1 MACRAG
7 FHAPPEN
14 NIPKP
19 VQDCELWVL
28 TSPTPPGQ
36 LGGAKNVRVSAL
48 ACREADVESADRR
61 KGVFPSEL
69 TFGDMIPCPWRFST
83 VSSFGALPTRQ
94 GQGIVSPLHLKVI
107 YGQRVSLLTLPWKI
121 IIMVVSMNPFKIGE
135 RVIYPNQGLGV
146 IEDIQQEAFN
156 GESFKILHLRIL
168 ANNTLVLVPSSSAE
182 EIGIRKLI
190 SERAVKE
197 IFDYMKTGEV
207 EVSMNW
213 KGRYKEHVNLMKSG
227 TILDMVAVLKSLY
240 YLSLI
245 KPLSFREKKMMEK
258 AKELVVSEI
267 SEASSLP
274 STQIERKIIHTL
286 SACFKDVKS
295 GVDI

>member
-1 MACRAG
+1 
-7 FHAPPEN
+7 
-14 NIPKP
+14 
-19 VQDCELWVL
+19 
-28 TSPTPPGQ
+28 
-36 LGGAKNVRVSAL
+36 
-48 ACREADVESADRR
+48 
-61 KGVFPSEL
+61 
-69 TFGDMIPCPWRFST
+69 
-83 VSSFGALPTRQ
+83 
-94 GQGIVSPLHLKVI
+94 
-107 YGQRVSLLTLPWKI
+107 
-121 IIMVVSMNPFKIGE
+121 MNSFKIGD

-146 IEDIQQEAFN
+146 IEDIQQEAYN

-197 IFDYMKTGEV
+197 IFDYMKNGEV

-258 AKELVVSEI
+258 AKELVVTEI

-274 STQIERKIIHTL
+274 TTQIERKIIHTL
-286 SACFKDVKS
+286 SNCFKDVKAS
-295 GVDI
+295 LDI